1 MVNNEYRITRPSVY
15 GEGTLGYKDKSARQG
30 YYVTASSER
39 EAVSIARKLYNERIS
54 STEPLDVQLWKT
66 GV

>member
-1 MVNNEYRITRPSVY
+1 MVNNEYRITRPTVY
-15 GEGTLGYKDKSARQG
+15 REGTPGNKDKSARQG
-30 YYVTASSER
+30 YYVTAASEQ
-39 EAVSIARKLYNERIS
+39 EAASLARKLYNERIS

>member
-1 MVNNEYRITRPSVY
+1 MVNNEYRITRPTVY
-15 GEGTLGYKDKSARQG
+15 SKGTLGYNDKSARQG
-30 YYVTASSER
+30 YYVTAASER